1 MKAASDFGNASKS
14 AVEAHMRETTLT
26 VPEIV
31 MIAGTRVAF
40 GAGLGL
46 LLAERL
52 GRETRKGAG
61 LALLTVGALS
71 TIPLVLGILRKS
83 HAQTAPESA

>member
-1 MKAASDFGNASKS
+1 
-14 AVEAHMRETTLT
+14 MRETTLT

-71 TIPLVLGILRKS
+71 TIPLVLGILAKS
-83 HAQTAPESA
+83 HAHTAPESA

>member
-1 MKAASDFGNASKS
+1 
-14 AVEAHMRETTLT
+14 MREKALT

-46 LLAERL
+46 LLSEKL
-52 GRETRKGAG
+52 TRDTRRGAG
-61 LALLTVGALS
+61 CALLMVGALS
-71 TIPLVLGILRKS
+71 TIPIVLGILGRPWATS
-83 HAQTAPESA
+83 ASESA